1 MSQPLLRVPLG
12 PLAPGL
18 VALPPETARYLT
30 RVHRLRPGDRFLA
43 FDPER
48 ALEAEATL
56 ASADRGGV
64 AASLEAVRAASLI
77 PRRRVTLIQCVGK
90 GDKLDAVVR
99 DATELGATRVIPALS
114 ARCVARPA
122 ADRAARWRRIAV
134 EAARQCGRGDAPVVE
149 APAPLADAIER
160 VRGAAGACLDPRG
173 EMPLGAWLREVTH
186 AADVERELA
195 FVVGPEGGLSEDEVE
210 ACAGAGFARVRL
222 GRLTLRTET
231 VCAAVLG
238 ALVALADG

>member
-18 VALPPETARYLT
+18 VALPPDTAHYLT

-48 ALEAEATL
+48 AQEAEATL
-56 ASADRGGV
+56 ASADRGGA
-64 AASLEAVRAASLI
+64 AASFEAVRAASLV
-77 PRRRVTLIQCVGK
+77 PLRRVTLIQCVGK

-122 ADRAARWRRIAV
+122 ADRAVRWRRIAV
-134 EAARQCGRGDAPVVE
+134 EAARQCGRGDAPVIE
-149 APAPLADAIER
+149 APAPLAGAIER
-160 VRGAAGACLDPRG
+160 VRAASGACLDPRG
-173 EMPLGAWLREVTH
+173 DTPLGRWLRG
-186 AADVERELA
+186 AASDAGVERELA
-195 FVVGPEGGLSEDEVE
+195 FVVGPEGGLSDDEVA

-238 ALVALADG
+238 ALVALADS